1 MQYTIEDLGH
11 FYLQSI
17 GLETY
22 DHYSKKHIENLGWQV
37 LESYGS
43 IDKAI
48 DYFINKDT
56 FYHFPILPHF
66 KNEFHF

>member
-1 MQYTIEDLGH
+1 
-11 FYLQSI
+11 
-17 GLETY
+17 LETY

-48 DYFINKDT
+48 NHFIN
-56 FYHFPILPHF
+56 
-66 KNEFHF
+66 

>member
-22 DHYSKKHIENLGWQV
+22 DHYSKKHIENIGWQV
-37 LESYGS
+37 LESYEIGRAS
-43 IDKAI
+43 CR
-48 DYFINKDT
+48 
-56 FYHFPILPHF
+56 
-66 KNEFHF
+66 ERV

>member
-22 DHYSKKHIENLGWQV
+22 DHYSKKHIENIGWQV

-43 IDKAI
+43 IDKAVQH
-48 DYFINKDT
+48 FIN
-56 FYHFPILPHF
+56 
-66 KNEFHF
+66 